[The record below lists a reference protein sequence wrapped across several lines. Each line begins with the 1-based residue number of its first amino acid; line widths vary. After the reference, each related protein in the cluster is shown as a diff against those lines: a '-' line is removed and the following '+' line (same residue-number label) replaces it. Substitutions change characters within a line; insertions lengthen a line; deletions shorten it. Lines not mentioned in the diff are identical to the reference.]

1 MLDNQLSR
9 CYNKDKKKERE
20 ENNMRKFKV
29 IKINKETKEVT
40 TIVENEEF
48 IEIARMTA
56 RNNKDENH
64 EVKIINMVTNEEV
77 AIEPK
82 KARTYDRNYKDGY
95 RICRNNFIRIY

>member
-1 MLDNQLSR
+1 
-9 CYNKDKKKERE
+9 
-20 ENNMRKFKV
+20 MRKYNV

-56 RNNKDENH
+56 RNNKDEKH
-64 EVKIINMVTNEEV
+64 EVKIINMITNEEV

-82 KARTYDRNYKDGY
+82 KTRTYDKNYKDGY
-95 RICRNNFIRIY
+95 RVCRNNYIKIY

>member
-1 MLDNQLSR
+1 
-9 CYNKDKKKERE
+9 
-20 ENNMRKFKV
+20 MRKYNV

-56 RNNKDENH
+56 RNNKDEKH
-64 EVKIINMVTNEEV
+64 DVKIINMITNEEV

-82 KARTYDRNYKDGY
+82 KARTYDKNYKDGY
-95 RICRNNFIRIY
+95 RVCRNNYIKIY